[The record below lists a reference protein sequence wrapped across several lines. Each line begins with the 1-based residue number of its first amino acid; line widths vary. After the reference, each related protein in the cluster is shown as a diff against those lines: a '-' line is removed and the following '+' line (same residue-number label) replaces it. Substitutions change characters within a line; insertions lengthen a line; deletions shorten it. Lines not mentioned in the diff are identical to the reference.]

1 SGEAPL
7 RYRKLGS
14 SDLVVSEIALG
25 TWLSYGEGEVRER
38 HIACVRRALDLG
50 INLFDT
56 ANVYGWGESEKLL
69 AEALAG
75 IPRDRYLLATKL
87 WGPMNDADR
96 GLSRAQVFKQI
107 DGSLQRL
114 KTDYVDLYQCHRYD
128 DETPLEETMQAL
140 SEVVREGKVRFLGFS
155 EWPLHRVREAAA
167 MTGMEPFVS
176 SQPQYSLLW
185 REPEAGIFP
194 LGQALGLG
202 QLVWAPLAQG
212 VLAGRYPPGSPFPEG
227 WRGESPA
234 MSVHLRRWF
243 SPPVLEAAQQLKP
256 IAAEAG
262 LTPAQFAVA
271 WALRRPEVTSAI
283 VGASRPEQLDDTAAA
298 SGAAVD
304 PALFDRAEALL
315 QTALAEAQAL
325 ETTDA

>member
-1 SGEAPL
+1 M

-14 SDLVVSEIALG
+14 SDLTVPEITLG
-25 TWLSYGEGEVRER
+25 TWLSYGEGEARAR

-56 ANVYGWGESEKLL
+56 ANVYGWGEAERLL
-69 AEALAG
+69 AEALADV
-75 IPRDRYLLATKL
+75 PRDRYLLATKV
-87 WGPMNDADR
+87 WGPMNDTDR
-96 GLSRAQVFKQI
+96 GLSRAQVLKQI
-107 DGSLQRL
+107 DGSLTRL
-114 KTDYVDLYQCHRYD
+114 RTDYVDLYQCHRYD
-128 DETPLEETMQAL
+128 DETPLEETMAAL
-140 SEVVREGKVRFLGFS
+140 SEVVRAGKVRYLGFS
-155 EWPLHRVREAAA
+155 EWPLDKVREAAA
-167 MTGMEPFVS
+167 MAGVERFVS
-176 SQPQYSLLW
+176 SQPQYSMLW
-185 REPEAGIFP
+185 REPEGGVFP
-194 LGQALGLG
+194 LGRELGLG

-212 VLAGRYPPGSPFPEG
+212 VLAGRYPPGSAFPEG

-243 SPPVLEAAQQLKP
+243 SPPVLAAAQRLKP

-271 WALRRPEVTSAI
+271 WVLKHPDVSSAI

-304 PALFDRAEALL
+304 ATLFDRAEALL
-315 QTALAEAQAL
+315 DAAMLEARRL
-325 ETTDA
+325 EAADA

>member
-1 SGEAPL
+1 M

-14 SDLVVSEIALG
+14 SDLMVPEITLG
-25 TWLSYGEGEVRER
+25 TWLSYGEGEVRAR
-38 HIACVRRALDLG
+38 YIACVRRALDLG

-56 ANVYGWGESEKLL
+56 ANVYGWGEAERLL

-75 IPRDRYLLATKL
+75 VPRDRYLLATKA
-87 WGPMNDADR
+87 WGPMNDTDR

-107 DGSLQRL
+107 DGSLTRL

-128 DETPLEETMQAL
+128 DETPLGETMAAL
-140 SEVVREGKVRFLGFS
+140 SEVVRQGKARFLGFS
-155 EWPLHRVREAAA
+155 EWPLDKVQEAAA
-167 MTGMEPFVS
+167 MVGVERFVS
-176 SQPQYSLLW
+176 SQPQYSMLW
-185 REPEAGIFP
+185 REPETGIFP
-194 LGQALGLG
+194 LGEKLGLG

-212 VLAGRYPPGSPFPEG
+212 VLAGRYPPGAAFPDG
-227 WRGESPA
+227 WRAESPA

-243 SPPVLEAAQQLKP
+243 SAPVLAAAQQLKP

-262 LTPAQFAVA
+262 LTQAQFAVA
-271 WALRRPEVTSAI
+271 WALKHPDVTSAV

-304 PALFDRAEALL
+304 PALFRRAEALL
-315 QTALAEAQAL
+315 DAALMEARRL
-325 ETTDA
+325 DTDDA